1 MIASIQILAIVPYE
15 ELSPIF
21 RQAAAKFPELS
32 VSVLVYN
39 AETILLD
46 IRKAVAEKAVDVII
60 AHREGISFLTPYID
74 VPAVPLEFSP
84 YDILRAIRAGQ
95 CCNEPFAVVGSPDV
109 ISSARLLSE
118 INNEKLHLHEYLDDR
133 QARSCFSA
141 VLEEKINLVITDM
154 CCAGIADS
162 FGLCTI
168 PLNYGREAVNHAL
181 SEAGNIVSQIYKMAS
196 EDLPLRETLSSTG
209 TCIAI
214 YTSARECCY
223 KNAAMEAILTDKLE
237 NSLLNRSKELTDKK
251 EIYFTIRN
259 KTQIYSVKAVRF
271 TGRKLFFAFYIETG
285 IAWTSPSPCVQ
296 IEYDRHAKIDMGI
309 QFIADE
315 KTKSVIQQ
323 IRESS
328 TSVFPIFIYGETG
341 TGTVQCVRFIHSIS
355 IYKNNPFIRVN
366 CELLTEKYWQ
376 SLVNNVNSPLNSNN
390 CTVYFKKLQCLS
402 DPMQQILD
410 SYIEDTLLTRRNQV
424 ICSAYGNIHELVKN
438 GGFRHSLYNKL
449 FGLPIRLPSLNE
461 CPEQIPT
468 IASIFLSRYNE
479 IFSKQVIGFEPA
491 AITLLQHF
499 HWSVNLD
506 QLERTVRM
514 LVSSAKGSYITAEE
528 VKSALNYPDI
538 RNTDTSWL
546 SLDST
551 LDVIEGNI
559 IEKILLEEN
568 MNFTKA
574 AKRLGINRSTLWRK
588 RRDLNIDL

>member
-32 VSVLVYN
+32 VSVLVYNVYN

-214 YTSARECCY
+214 YTSAWECCY
-223 KNAAMEAILTDKLE
+223 KMPPW
-237 NSLLNRSKELTDKK
+237 R
-251 EIYFTIRN
+251 
-259 KTQIYSVKAVRF
+259 
-271 TGRKLFFAFYIETG
+271 
-285 IAWTSPSPCVQ
+285 PS
-296 IEYDRHAKIDMGI
+296 
-309 QFIADE
+309 
-315 KTKSVIQQ
+315 
-323 IRESS
+323 
-328 TSVFPIFIYGETG
+328 
-341 TGTVQCVRFIHSIS
+341 
-355 IYKNNPFIRVN
+355 
-366 CELLTEKYWQ
+366 
-376 SLVNNVNSPLNSNN
+376 
-390 CTVYFKKLQCLS
+390 
-402 DPMQQILD
+402 
-410 SYIEDTLLTRRNQV
+410 
-424 ICSAYGNIHELVKN
+424 
-438 GGFRHSLYNKL
+438 
-449 FGLPIRLPSLNE
+449 
-461 CPEQIPT
+461 
-468 IASIFLSRYNE
+468 
-479 IFSKQVIGFEPA
+479 
-491 AITLLQHF
+491 
-499 HWSVNLD
+499 
-506 QLERTVRM
+506 
-514 LVSSAKGSYITAEE
+514 
-528 VKSALNYPDI
+528 
-538 RNTDTSWL
+538 
-546 SLDST
+546 
-551 LDVIEGNI
+551 
-559 IEKILLEEN
+559 
-568 MNFTKA
+568 
-574 AKRLGINRSTLWRK
+574 
-588 RRDLNIDL
+588 